1 MMRYLFL
8 SLLIIGAGGTPALAA
23 EMNASSRIESVTV
36 FPDGAEVHRTFEATL
51 EAGSNVLVLSNL
63 PTSLAPNS
71 VRVDGKA
78 TDGVEIGSVDTN
90 RVVVKKPGSVG
101 LDDSE
106 RKRIEDEIKRLTDE
120 RNAQDGII
128 KAAATQ
134 SAMAEKLSE
143 LPMFDGAGVTRDDNK
158 DNSSNNA
165 ETFKQ
170 IDWNALFELVGSRI
184 QSTAKLAQTAK
195 IKQRELDEKIA
206 VLREKLKLQPK
217 EEWTR
222 TEIRVNIDAKAAAK
236 GTFSVRYLVSDAL
249 WQPVYDARLA
259 TGGKGSNPE
268 ITIVRRG
275 AITQETGEDWEN
287 TKVTLSTMRATEA
300 TSAPDLNTLKVKFT
314 QRFLARRRA
323 PMSMMREMAPSAPKT
338 ESDRE
343 DGLEA
348 EPLMQKP
355 MKSRSAV
362 VNITGYQATFE
373 IPRPVTLRSGV
384 GEKRVFISSEKQ
396 KVALFAKTAPR
407 KFLSAFLHAKFTYEG
422 AAPVLPGEVS
432 LYRDDVFIGRGAFP
446 LIAKGEE
453 KELGF
458 GRDDAVRVTRIEL
471 KRAKSE
477 TGLISASKVDEQR
490 FKITVNNLHNW
501 AIPVVVMDQMPVSEN
516 EEIIV
521 TPHPETTKP
530 TTTAI
535 DDKRGVYAWN
545 FDLKPNEEKAITIGY
560 TLKWPAKRDVYM
572 EDGSIIR

>member
-1 MMRYLFL
+1 MMRYIFL
-8 SLLIIGAGGTPALAA
+8 SLLIIGAGAAPAFAA
-23 EMNASSRIESVTV
+23 EVNAPSRIESVTV
-36 FPDGAEVHRTFEATL
+36 FPDGAEVHRTLEAAL
-51 EAGSNVLVLSNL
+51 DAGSNVLVLSNL
-63 PTSLAPNS
+63 PASLAPNS

-78 TDGVEIGSVDTN
+78 TDGVEIGSVDTK
-90 RVVVKKPGSVG
+90 RVVVKKPGSSG

-134 SAMAEKLSE
+134 SAMAVKLSE
-143 LPMFDGAGVTRDDNK
+143 LPMFDASSVTRDDNK
-158 DNSSNNA
+158 DNSSDKVEA
-165 ETFKQ
+165 FKQ

-184 QSTAKLAQTAK
+184 QSTAKVAQVAK

-222 TEIRVNIDAKAAAK
+222 TEIRVNVDAKAAAK
-236 GTFSVRYLVSDAL
+236 GTFTVRYQVIDAS

-259 TGGKGSNPE
+259 TGGKGENPE

-275 AITQETGEDWEN
+275 AITQDTGEDWEN

-300 TSAPDLNTLKVKFT
+300 TSAPDLNTLKVKFA
-314 QRFLARRRA
+314 QRFFGRRRA
-323 PMSMMREMAPSAPKT
+323 PMSMMREMAPSAAKPEASSAK
-338 ESDRE
+338 E
-343 DGLEA
+343 DKSVA
-348 EPLMQKP
+348 KQPLMQKP
-355 MKSRSAV
+355 VTSRSAV
-362 VNITGYQATFE
+362 VNTSGYQATFE
-373 IPRPVTLRSGV
+373 IPRSVTLKSGV

-396 KVALFAKTAPR
+396 KVTLLAKTAPR
-407 KFLSAFLHAKFTYEG
+407 KYLSAFLHAKFTYEG
-422 AAPVLPGEVS
+422 AVPVLPGEVS

-458 GRDDAVRVTRIEL
+458 GRDDAVRVTRVEL

-477 TGLISASKVDEQR
+477 TGIISASKVDEQR
-490 FKITVNNLHNW
+490 FKITVNNLHDW
-501 AIPVVVMDQMPVSEN
+501 AIPVVVTDQMPVSED
-516 EEIIV
+516 EKIV
-521 TPHPETTKP
+521 VEPHPETTQP
-530 TTTAI
+530 TTTALE
-535 DDKRGVYAWN
+535 DKRGVYAWN

-560 TLKWPAKRDVYM
+560 TLKWPAKR
-572 EDGSIIR
+572 EIRMSEY